1 MLMRLHAALG
11 APHWPLALGRKAF
24 VPAIPVQV
32 PDNAAQYGP
41 ALRDGE
47 VRTLLCDRDAV
58 PWCAGR
64 GGQDQQPPQLRLVL
78 DATADDLTQAT
89 GLIARRADVPVSF
102 ALGQRAFR
110 TRFVRTD
117 FTPRTLPVSP
127 SSLLEGEADVPVVVA
142 SEPA

>member
-1 MLMRLHAALG
+1 
-11 APHWPLALGRKAF
+11 
-24 VPAIPVQV
+24 
-32 PDNAAQYGP
+32 
-41 ALRDGE
+41 
-47 VRTLLCDRDAV
+47 LLCDRDAV